1 MISDLHYLRLAR
13 GARQV
18 VHNHQTIWVDVQLCI
33 SSSSAPG
40 YFSAKDIVLH
50 RLQLCKENHWS
61 TRQLEILIRIRYL
74 ETNAVRCLSW
84 WMGAAQFQVW
94 QLTSFICTLQSHAH
108 PACLTVNEALWS
120 TIRSCI
126 STMVPIW
133 HGLHHRFQR
142 MCQSTFDKG
151 MWLWWQ
157 SDAARSV
164 PSQSIGAAHF
174 QGRKVDT
181 TKTWDALGSKSVR
194 RNMQQPRRYAPL
206 EVAKRS
212 ASGRATTSL
221 NKRRFTETSWHS
233 RKKISSCR
241 PSGGTVKLHWG
252 SGRMTKHCCCIPQRF
267 AESILHVQLQRHRS
281 WEPKEV
287 SLATQ
292 QAPLCR
298 PELCSWRLAWHHV
311 EIPPLWNLV
320 ASRRHHFVTLRG
332 HILHWKKLLAQ
343 VQNWGSKIRD
353 LPL

>member
-1 MISDLHYLRLAR
+1 MGHCTSRCCKLRLCYPVSWPKGWPPGLCWTAPRPGGGNGRFREGYVPKHGRRYLRYWKIPCTAR
-13 GARQV
+13 AIPEIPNDLWSALPPSCAWARQV

-108 PACLTVNEALWS
+108 PACLTSQRGVVVHDTKLHLHHGANL
-120 TIRSCI
+120 
-126 STMVPIW
+126 

-164 PSQSIGAAHF
+164 PSQSIGAAHSRSKGRHHQDMRCFGF
-174 QGRKVDT
+174 QICETQHATASTICT
-181 TKTWDALGSKSVR
+181 TRSGEAKCFGS
-194 RNMQQPRRYAPL
+194 
-206 EVAKRS
+206 
-212 ASGRATTSL
+212 
-221 NKRRFTETSWHS
+221 
-233 RKKISSCR
+233 
-241 PSGGTVKLHWG
+241 
-252 SGRMTKHCCCIPQRF
+252 
-267 AESILHVQLQRHRS
+267 RHRIT
-281 WEPKEV
+281 E
-287 SLATQ
+287 
-292 QAPLCR
+292 
-298 PELCSWRLAWHHV
+298 
-311 EIPPLWNLV
+311 
-320 ASRRHHFVTLRG
+320 
-332 HILHWKKLLAQ
+332 
-343 VQNWGSKIRD
+343 
-353 LPL
+353 